1 MRDRIP
7 LIVISVVLAL
17 ILVLAIWL
25 LFFQEHSNPTNPFS
39 KLEVTNLKIDTS
51 SDWSK
56 CYVNFT
62 VYNSHNSPIIAIG
75 QIINGINYGYSDIT
89 VPAGQTVDESL
100 AVQNLK
106 ITNSSSYQIIL
117 TFTFDD
123 GNYED
128 YSQTVYP
135 PQYVAAFSIFMEYF
149 TYKEPNSTEYSVTIK
164 NDGNIPIESA
174 NFTISNEDHMVI
186 YQSDS
191 ISLGHTMGSLEEE
204 LTSQPIPYSSFQSSY
219 IIYITVQVKFADG
232 STQSTQSSTLPVPTP
247 TPTPTPS
254 SAPTSTPTPTPSPEP
269 TPILSFLLDYNMG
282 SLDISL
288 PVSERASITL
298 TATLTDPT
306 KSGTVI
312 FYYAM
317 PDSGFDYSVNGT
329 MTNGVSTVTIEPWIH
344 GVEEDSGTWRF
355 QAFWEGDS
363 QYTSIYSR
371 HVSIDVGSVG
381 GEP

>member
-7 LIVISVVLAL
+7 LIAISVVLAL

-62 VYNSHNSPIIAIG
+62 VYNRYNSPIIAIG
-75 QIINGINYGYSDIT
+75 QIVNGINYGYSDIT

-135 PQYVAAFSIFMEYF
+135 PQYVAAFSIFREYF
-149 TYKEPNSTEYSVTIK
+149 TYKEPNSTEYSLTIK

-298 TATLTDPT
+298 TATLTDQT
-306 KSGTVI
+306 KNGTVI

-317 PDSGFDYSVNGT
+317 PGGYFDYSVNGT

-344 GVEEDSGTWRF
+344 SVEEDRGTWRF
-355 QAFWEGDS
+355 QAFWQGDS
-363 QYTSIYSR
+363 QYNSIYSR
-371 HVSIDVGSVG
+371 TISIDVGSAG
-381 GEP
+381 